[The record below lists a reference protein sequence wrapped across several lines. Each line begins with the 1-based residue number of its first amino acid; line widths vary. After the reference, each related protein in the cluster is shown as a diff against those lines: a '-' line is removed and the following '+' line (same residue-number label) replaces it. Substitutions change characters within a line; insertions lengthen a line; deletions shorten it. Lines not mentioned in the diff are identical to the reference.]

1 MASQLGK
8 VRMAVV
14 DQLDIVIPH
23 RRAHRRLGSIVIA
36 WIVWLA
42 ILLAVVGWGV
52 GLPDLQPAGPGDV
65 AAVTAQLAGL
75 IASVLVCLQLLL
87 IARLPWLVNAVGLA
101 SMVSWHRVVGTAVLI
116 LIVVHVI
123 LAVLGGMLLARQTG
137 WSQLIMT
144 VAGDR
149 DLVQAVIGTTLI
161 VGAGL
166 TSARVA
172 RSRLRY
178 EWWHAVHVS
187 VYLGIYLS
195 FAHQVNS
202 GVHFVGS
209 AAMRVTWTSMYVL
222 TAALIVVGRVVVPW
236 SGFLCQR
243 VRVESVVPETVDVVS
258 VWLTGSRL
266 HRLRVRPGQFFFV
279 RFITPGHVWSAHPYS
294 VSLLPS
300 RGRMRFTIGGVG
312 DHSRRTRHLKPGTRV
327 LLEGPYGSFCASR
340 STICGAVLIA
350 GGSGIGPIVALA
362 RELCL
367 RGRDVVVIQRG
378 SSEEELP
385 LRHELAGLE
394 LRFVPV
400 IGRRSELGHD
410 PLRPES
416 LRDLV
421 PDVAGREAFVCGS
434 AGLVRSASSAL
445 RTLGVPAERIHRE
458 RLVLS

>member
-14 DQLDIVIPH
+14 DQLDVVIPH
-23 RRAHRRLGSIVIA
+23 RRAPHRRGSMVIA
-36 WIVWLA
+36 WIVWLG
-42 ILLAVVGWGV
+42 ILLAVICWAM
-52 GLPDLQPAGPGDV
+52 GLPDLHHAGPGAV
-65 AAVTAQLAGL
+65 AALTAQLAGL
-75 IASVLVCLQLLL
+75 VASVLVCLQLLL
-87 IARLPWLVNAVGLA
+87 IARVPWLVNTVGLA
-101 SMVSWHRVVGTAVLI
+101 SMVAWHRVVGTAVLI
-116 LIVVHVI
+116 LIIAHVV
-123 LAVLGGMLLARQTG
+123 LAVLGGMLLDRQTA

-144 VAGDR
+144 LGRDR
-149 DLVQAVIGTTLI
+149 DLLQAIIGTVLI

-166 TSARVA
+166 SSARVA

-178 EWWHAVHVS
+178 EWWYAVHVS

-209 AAMRVTWTSMYVL
+209 VAMRAAWTSLYVL
-222 TAALIVVGRVVVPW
+222 TAFVIVVGRVIVPW
-236 SGFLCQR
+236 SGFLSQR
-243 VRVESVVPETVDVVS
+243 VRVDRVVPETTDVAS

-312 DHSRRTRHLKPGTRV
+312 DHSRRTRQLKPGTRV
-327 LLEGPYGSFCASR
+327 LLEGPYGSFCATR
-340 STICGAVLIA
+340 STVCGVLLIA
-350 GGSGIGPIVALA
+350 GGSGIGPILALA
-362 RELCL
+362 RELCR
-367 RGRDVVVIQRG
+367 RGRDVVVIQRA
-378 SSEEELP
+378 SSDEQLP
-385 LRHELAGLE
+385 LRDEVAGLE

-416 LRDLV
+416 LRELV
-421 PDVAGREAFVCGS
+421 PDVGGREAFVCGS
-434 AGLVRSASSAL
+434 AGLVRSTSSAL

-458 RLVLS
+458 QLVLT